1 MDQNAEN
8 NRLWGDQPKWICLQY
23 SSCPLGT
30 ETQGKK
36 EQKEFK
42 KAQEDCCELVFL
54 RNVREYTP

>member
-23 SSCPLGT
+23 RSYTLGT
-30 ETQGKK
+30 ETQGK

-42 KAQEDCCELVFL
+42 KAQEDCCELVSF
-54 RNVREYTP
+54 RNKC